1 MSELIMEVDE
11 NNQRIGIRPREDF
24 HDGKYIHR
32 GTHVILRNSKG
43 EILVQTRPMNKERSP
58 GKLSF
63 SAGGTVGDE
72 SYEECI
78 LRETKEELGI
88 DIQLESSFEFRNK
101 SADDN
106 VFHRIFLATN
116 DDDITLQKEEIDSVQ
131 RVNAAD
137 LKEDLG
143 KHPDKYSYLYRMCMQ
158 IYFDTWDT

>member
-11 NNQRIGIRPREDF
+11 NNQRIGVRPREDF
-24 HDGKYIHR
+24 HNGQYIHR

-43 EILVQTRPMNKERSP
+43 EILVQTRPIHKVRSP

-88 DIQLESSFEFRNK
+88 DIELEGSFEFRNN
-101 SADDN
+101 SPEDN
-106 VFHRIFLATN
+106 VFHRIFLATS
-116 DDDITLQKEEIDSVQ
+116 DDTITIQKEEIEKVE
-131 RVNAAD
+131 RVEISK
-137 LKEDLG
+137 LKEDITNN
-143 KHPDKYSYLYRMCMQ
+143 PDAYSHIYRMGMK
-158 IYFDTWDT
+158 IYFDEYDK